1 MVRRD
6 ISLMKEY
13 ILVHQMSTFCPSFP
27 CYISASQC
35 EIVMGEKGVE
45 RKKLTFALSTDKFTL
60 MVSYIAHGFVEFT

>member
-1 MVRRD
+1 
-6 ISLMKEY
+6 
-13 ILVHQMSTFCPSFP
+13 MSTFCPSFP

-60 MVSYIAHGFVEFT
+60 MVSYTAHGFVEFT